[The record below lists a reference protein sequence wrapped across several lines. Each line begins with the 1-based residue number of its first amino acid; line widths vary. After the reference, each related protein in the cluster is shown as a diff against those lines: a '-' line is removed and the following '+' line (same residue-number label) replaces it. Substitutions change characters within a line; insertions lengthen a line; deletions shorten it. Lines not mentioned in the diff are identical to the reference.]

1 MLKLSGQCGRLKCCL
16 NYELETYLEALN
28 EYPKG
33 DDLYLET
40 AAGSAKLQKT
50 DILKRMLWFSYP
62 KNSEWIPIDLERVN
76 EIIKLNKKGEKPDT
90 LVDKPI
96 GAEIINKYEPA
107 PDLISDQDINRY
119 DEIDQQRKKQ
129 SKNRRNKKGQGNR
142 NNPRNKNRNFKG
154 DKKKPDGQQSS
165 NRGDKPKTHPPKSQN
180 ANTGKPNN
188 PNKKRRRPNNPNK
201 PKGPKK
207 ED

>member
-1 MLKLSGQCGRLKCCL
+1 MT
-16 NYELETYLEALN
+16 TYI
-28 EYPKG
+28 
-33 DDLYLET
+33 LET

-129 SKNRRNKKGQGNR
+129 NKNRRNKKGQGNR
-142 NNPRNKNRNFKG
+142 NNPRNKSRNFKG
-154 DKKKPDGQQSS
+154 DKKKPGGQQSA
-165 NRGDKPKTHPPKSQN
+165 NRGDKPKPNPAKPQN
-180 ANTGKPNN
+180 SNSGKPNN
-188 PNKKRRRPNNPNK
+188 PNKKRRRPNNPNNK